1 MIDWWCDR
9 DRPRE
14 KDDDKKDLD
23 KIYFIAVTL
32 SWLSEL
38 RGTEDGTQKK
48 KKHNKIDWHCVIG
61 S

>member
-14 KDDDKKDLD
+14 KDDDKEDLD

-48 KKHNKIDWHCVIG
+48 KHNKIDWHCVTG